1 MKGRTALRAFIMAAV
16 LLVSSGAL
24 AAEFTMTTL
33 DNGLEVIISPDPTSP
48 VVTIC
53 MAVKTGAT
61 CETPETNGLAHF
73 YEHMFFK
80 GNAALP
86 DQTAY
91 NLRMGELGIVRNGT
105 TYPERVQYYIT
116 LGSDR
121 LEEGLSFMFDAITSP
136 LFDQTE
142 MENERQVIMNEYE
155 RGLTHPFRPLWD
167 AREDVIYADAPW
179 RISGIGEP
187 EVIQSASPSAMRFF
201 QETYY
206 TPDNS
211 ALIIA
216 GDVDPDSALALV
228 REMYAAWAP
237 AGRSDYDSLPQL
249 IRIDRDTTVFLD
261 SPSGITYV
269 TVIYEGPSIS
279 VDPGASYAADVWGSY
294 LSLMS
299 REFYTDLVTDGPFL
313 DIFGSYYTQRYSPSI
328 SFGGNVADGME
339 EEALML
345 LLEEIGQLQSSDYY
359 DPEGIELAKEEL
371 RRSRIL
377 SEETSRDVAVES
389 FPFWWS
395 ATGSLDYYTTYLDS
409 IQAVGMEDVEDF
421 IGEWLEGRPSAVF
434 VMAPPSGEVP

>member
-1 MKGRTALRAFIMAAV
+1 MLAV
-16 LLVSSGAL
+16 LLLGASIAS
-24 AAEFTMTTL
+24 AADYRMTTL
-33 DNGLEVIISPDPTSP
+33 DNGLTVIISPDPTSP
-48 VVTIC
+48 VVTLCIV
-53 MAVKTGAT
+53 VKTGAT

-91 NLRMGELGIVRNGT
+91 NRRMGELGIVRNGT

-116 LGSDR
+116 LGADR
-121 LEEGLSFMFDAITSP
+121 LEEGLGFMFDAITSP
-136 LFDQTE
+136 LFDQEE
-142 MENERQVIMNEYE
+142 MEKERQVIMNEYE
-155 RGLTHPFRPLWD
+155 RGLTQPFHPLWE
-167 AREDVIYADAPW
+167 AKEAVIFADAPW
-179 RISGIGEP
+179 RMSGIGEP
-187 EVIQSASPSAMRFF
+187 EVIQSASPPAMRFF

-228 REMYAAWAP
+228 REMYSAWEP
-237 AGRSDYDSLPQL
+237 AGRSDYDSLPLL

-261 SPSGITYV
+261 SPSGLTYV

-279 VDPGASYAADVWGSY
+279 SDPGASYPADVWGSY

-299 REFYTDLVTDGPFL
+299 REFYRDLVTDGPFL
-313 DIFGSYYTQRYSPSI
+313 DIFASYYTQRFSPSI

-339 EEALML
+339 EEALRL
-345 LLEEIGQLQSSDYY
+345 LLEEIGQLQSPDYY
-359 DPEGIELAKEEL
+359 DPEGLELAKEEL

-377 SEETSRDVAVES
+377 SEETSTDVAVES
-389 FPFWWS
+389 LPFWWT
-395 ATGSLDYYTTYLDS
+395 ATGSLDYYATYLDS
-409 IQAVGMEDVEDF
+409 VQTVELDDVTGF
-421 IGEWLEGRPSAVF
+421 IGEWLVGRPRAVF
-434 VMAPPSGEVP
+434 VMAPSPGEVP